1 MTESEEHCVSPDIN
15 VSDAASHHEGI
26 KWPEMDGEG
35 DGFPVVSSVCV
46 RVCLCAY

>member
-1 MTESEEHCVSPDIN
+1 MTESEEHCVSPDSN

-26 KWPEMDGEG
+26 KWPQMDGEG

-46 RVCLCAY
+46 